1 MTTTSTAADVLG
13 AFLTAIHQGGR
24 DSFWWG
30 ILVHDKDKI
39 CNLPEKMEPSDRKQR
54 TIELHKIHA
63 TSLQKLSSLS
73 DAEYHSLLTDC
84 GIITSKRGR
93 YGVSTNIMA
102 DKLRIF
108 LCKYQIN
115 DYELERSQAPG
126 SCQHSYYL
134 RLGSK

>member
-30 ILVHDKDKI
+30 VLVHDKDKI
-39 CNLPEKMEPSDRKQR
+39 CNLPDEMEPSDRKQR

-63 TSLQKLSSLS
+63 TSLQKLSSLP

-102 DKLRIF
+102 DKLRRF

-115 DYELERSQAPG
+115 DYE
-126 SCQHSYYL
+126 Y
-134 RLGSK
+134 

>member
-1 MTTTSTAADVLG
+1 MTITSAAADGLG

-39 CNLPEKMEPSDRKQR
+39 SNLPEKMEPSVRKQR
-54 TIELHKIHA
+54 TKELKIIHA
-63 TSLQKLSSLS
+63 TSLQKLSTLTE
-73 DAEYHSLLTDC
+73 AEYHSLLTDC

-115 DYELERSQAPG
+115 DYE
-126 SCQHSYYL
+126 
-134 RLGSK
+134 